1 MLNNNP
7 NKGLQIA
14 DFIYMF
20 FLSFLISIVVY
31 SFRDESKTPYNFI
44 SGFIETFVFISI
56 VVCLIYYFMKQNVHR
71 NLSFLVQEHFLLW
84 GGLLLIVLLAF
95 YLITQ
100 IYKYR
105 NNSTG
110 FLVFVISIAVVVI
123 ALMISAVN
131 TTLTTRY
138 DLNRPNYQSM
148 MFASRFGLKPK
159 QRISKDALK
168 FL

>member
-1 MLNNNP
+1 MSTNNLNED
-7 NKGLQIA
+7 LQIA

-20 FLSFLISIVVY
+20 FLSFILSIVVY

-71 NLSFLVQEHFLLW
+71 NLSFLVQEQFLLW

-105 NNSTG
+105 SLEVQLG
-110 FLVFVISIAVVVI
+110 SWEV
-123 ALMISAVN
+123 
-131 TTLTTRY
+131 
-138 DLNRPNYQSM
+138 
-148 MFASRFGLKPK
+148 LK
-159 QRISKDALK
+159 L
-168 FL
+168 F